1 MNPIIHL
8 GRAQVKVFAQDCLKR
23 IGLEVDQ
30 KEQELIL
37 GLLQSPF
44 ATAAHRTLPRLAFG
58 GLVCGVVLL
67 IRLGKGSQQTLELR
81 ERQAGESQKPSAVV
95 LECFVC
101 DHVFIVFLIP
111 DNVYCSG
118 RPAGSQTARAGV
130 ARRPGRG
137 YGNKGGFARASGVL
151 P

>member
-1 MNPIIHL
+1 MDPIIHL
-8 GRAQVKVFAQDCLKR
+8 GRAQVKEFAQDCLKR

-58 GLVCGVVLL
+58 GLVCGVELL

-81 ERQAGESQKPSAVV
+81 ERQARESQKLSPVI
-95 LECFVC
+95 LKCLVC
-101 DHVFIVFLIP
+101 DHASILFLIP
-111 DNVYCSG
+111 EKVNSRTVY
-118 RPAGSQTARAGV
+118 ARV
-130 ARRPGRG
+130 AHR
-137 YGNKGGFARASGVL
+137 RASSAAG
-151 P
+151 PAIEARGETESKE